1 MEDFKRQLTIHVAI
15 TVVLVGALT
24 AGLVFAGKR
33 INGSAA
39 EIQGLRQE
47 LVTRWSSL
55 FMLADLLTS
64 YNARAEQDLAV
75 LKRVIPRRDAL
86 LNLGRDLR
94 SLAVKSN
101 VEQTYTF
108 ISESPAAAGSLG
120 YVTFQLALAGSYDGL
135 RSYMQSLDTFM
146 YLSRFDTVQFDRST
160 FKPSATVKGR
170 VFFQ

>member
-108 ISESPAAAGSLG
+108 I
-120 YVTFQLALAGSYDGL
+120 
-135 RSYMQSLDTFM
+135 
-146 YLSRFDTVQFDRST
+146 
-160 FKPSATVKGR
+160 
-170 VFFQ
+170 

>member
-1 MEDFKRQLTIHVAI
+1 MENFKRQLTIHVVI

-24 AGLVFAGKR
+24 AGLIVAGKR
-33 INGSAA
+33 INSSTT

-64 YNARAEQDLAV
+64 YNARAEQGLTV
-75 LKRVIPRRDAL
+75 LKRVIPQRDAL
-86 LNLGRDLR
+86 LNLGRDIR

-101 VEQTYTF
+101 IEQTYTF
-108 ISESPAAAGSLG
+108 ISESPADTGSLG
-120 YVTFQLALAGSYDGL
+120 YVTFQLALTGSYDDL
-135 RSYMQSLDTFM
+135 RSYIQSLDTFM
-146 YLSRFDTVQFDRST
+146 YLSRFDAVQFDRST
-160 FKPSATVKGR
+160 SKSSATVKGR